1 MRDGEA
7 ADDACGGHAAVN
19 SCGGEVGD
27 GAGKADP
34 LGSGRQ
40 WVQDGGRY
48 DPVLGWMEEGEEPRK
63 VELAP
68 QNPATK
74 GVQWVQDGVLQKG
87 IEDAA
92 TLERS
97 WLLVNPLSLRGRAAG
112 GGAC

>member
-27 GAGKADP
+27 GAGKAVP

-48 DPVLGWMEEGEEPRK
+48 DPVLGWMEEGEQPCREEFLPESPVTK
-63 VELAP
+63 ALVE
-68 QNPATK
+68 Q
-74 GVQWVQDGVLQKG
+74 
-87 IEDAA
+87 
-92 TLERS
+92 
-97 WLLVNPLSLRGRAAG
+97 
-112 GGAC
+112 